1 MGGSEKE
8 NFVLNGREM
17 GIILSE
23 FFLEATRVQRQA
35 VTKPTVEQ
43 VTYGG
48 RLTEMGRLVGSSSR
62 CAINSSVSDRPR
74 RLSRSPRR

>member
-1 MGGSEKE
+1 MSGPEKE

-23 FFLEATRVQRQA
+23 VFPEATRVQRQT
-35 VTKPTVEQ
+35 VTEPTIEE

-48 RLTEMGRLVGSSSR
+48 KLTEMGRLVGSSSC
-62 CAINSSVSDRPR
+62 CAIS
-74 RLSRSPRR
+74 